1 MRISDLIAYTA
12 FRWRLWRASRRMK
25 KAVIGYAE
33 TREKIAA
40 LRHRHGRTKPALKAL
55 KAMTHDRLRME
66 VGR

>member
-33 TREKIAA
+33 TRGRSPLCATVTAA
-40 LRHRHGRTKPALKAL
+40 RSPRSRH
-55 KAMTHDRLRME
+55 
-66 VGR
+66 